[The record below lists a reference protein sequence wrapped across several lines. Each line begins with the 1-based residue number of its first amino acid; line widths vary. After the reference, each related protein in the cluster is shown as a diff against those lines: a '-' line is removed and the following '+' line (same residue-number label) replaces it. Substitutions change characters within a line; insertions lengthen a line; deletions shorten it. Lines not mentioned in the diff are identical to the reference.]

1 MVIQDGDRGGMGV
14 VVQSGGKG
22 GWLYRVVIQVGWE

>member
-1 MVIQDGDRGGMGV
+1 MVIQGGDRGGVGV
-14 VVQSGGKG
+14 VVQAGETG